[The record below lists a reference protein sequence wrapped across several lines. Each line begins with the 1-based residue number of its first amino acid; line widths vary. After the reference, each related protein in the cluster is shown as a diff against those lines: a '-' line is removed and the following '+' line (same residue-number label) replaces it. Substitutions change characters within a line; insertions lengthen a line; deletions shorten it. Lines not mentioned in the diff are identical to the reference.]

1 MPRPLPLIALLAATM
16 PVAADGTAQLLP
28 VGEFTA
34 RDGRPGNGLTWKIT
48 DAQGRLLAE
57 RLNLVA
63 SLTPIVY
70 DYDHATMTTRG
81 TGNLAPAAGWI
92 KSVSWVEG
100 QGLMA
105 KVEWT
110 ERARKLIEAKE
121 YRYSSPVIEYDED
134 TGEVTG
140 VLMASLVNYPALLG
154 MDAVQA
160 ALSGFASS
168 STKPPGREAGTHG
181 DPAMSKTIALAALLP
196 LIGLGASATED
207 EAVARVTALQGEL
220 EQLRKR
226 PLLTE
231 ALATALGVAATADEA
246 AALSAV
252 ATLKTAA
259 GGAGDAVRQLTAL
272 QGELATL
279 QGELAQMRTAQ
290 AETEIARLV
299 DDAIAAGKFANAQRD
314 QLLATGRKDRA
325 LLQGLI
331 ASAVPIAALAGT
343 NLQAT
348 RAAAAA
354 AAGGAA
360 PQMTPEARQIAAL
373 MGITEAEYLKFKAD
387 QAKAQGATA

>member
-1 MPRPLPLIALLAATM
+1 MPRALPLIALLAATLQ
-16 PVAADGTAQLLP
+16 VAADGTAQLLP
-28 VGEFTA
+28 VGEFKA
-34 RDGRPGNGLTWKIT
+34 RDGRPGADLTWKI
-48 DAQGRLLAE
+48 DDLQGRALAE
-57 RLNLVA
+57 RINLLA
-63 SLTPIVY
+63 SLTPIVV
-70 DYDHATMTTRG
+70 DYDHATITTRG
-81 TGNLAPAAGWI
+81 TGNTAPAAGWI
-92 KSVSWVEG
+92 KAVQWL
-100 QGLMA
+100 QGKGLVA
-105 KVEWT
+105 TVEWT
-110 ERARKLIEAKE
+110 ERARQLIAARE
-121 YRYSSPVIEYDED
+121 YLYISPVIEYDEA
-134 TGEVTG
+134 TGQVTG
-140 VLMASLVNYPALLG
+140 VLMASLVNYPAVLG

-160 ALSGFASS
+160 ALSGFANPP
-168 STKPPGREAGTHG
+168 TQLPGREAGTHG

-196 LIGLGASATED
+196 LIGLAATATED

-231 ALATALGVAATADEA
+231 ALAGALGVAATADEA
-246 AALSAV
+246 AALSAI

-279 QGELAQMRTAQ
+279 QGELAQMRNAQ
-290 AETEIARLV
+290 TEAEIVRLV
-299 DDAIAAGKFANAQRD
+299 DEAIAAGKFANAQRD

-343 NLQAT
+343 NLQAA

-360 PQMTPEARQIAAL
+360 PEMTSEARKIAAL